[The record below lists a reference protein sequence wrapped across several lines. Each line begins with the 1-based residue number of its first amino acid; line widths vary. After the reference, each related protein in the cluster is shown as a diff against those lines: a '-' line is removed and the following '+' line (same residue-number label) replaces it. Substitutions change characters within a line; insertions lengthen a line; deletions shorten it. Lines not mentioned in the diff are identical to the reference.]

1 MKRVSAL
8 LLGLLLLA
16 GCSAEKT
23 DLDNFEQKYSYAL
36 GQDIG
41 RSLKNLPLDIE
52 MEYMFQGVRDALAD
66 EQKNLLTDEEMA
78 TVMKEFAQKMQD
90 AQKEKREASAK
101 DNEDK
106 GKAFREENGK
116 KEGVTTTESGLQ
128 IETVTKGEGAKPK
141 AEDIVTVHYTGTL
154 IDGKEFD
161 SSVKRGQ
168 PANFPLN
175 GVIKGWT
182 EGLQLMNVGGKY
194 KLVVPP
200 ELAYGANGAGQLIGP
215 NATLVFE
222 IELISIGEPKPTAS
236 R

>member
-1 MKRVSAL
+1 MKRFSAL

-16 GCSAEKT
+16 GCGSEKT

-66 EQKNLLTDEEMA
+66 EKKSLLTDEEMA
-78 TVMKEFAQKMQD
+78 AVMKEFAQKMQD
-90 AQKEKREASAK
+90 AQKEKRESQTK
-101 DNEDK
+101 ENEDK
-106 GKAFREENGK
+106 GKSFRDENAK
-116 KEGVTTTESGLQ
+116 KEGVTTTASGLQ
-128 IETVTKGEGAKPK
+128 IETITKGEGAQPK
-141 AEDIVTVHYTGTL
+141 AEDTVTVHYVGTL

-168 PANFPLN
+168 PATFPLN

-194 KLVVPP
+194 KLVVPS

-222 IELISIGEPKPTAS
+222 VELIGIGEPKPADTK
-236 R
+236 

>member
-1 MKRVSAL
+1 MKRVTAL
-8 LLGLLLLA
+8 VLGALLLA
-16 GCSAEKT
+16 GCGSEK
-23 DLDNFEQKYSYAL
+23 DSLDNFEQKYSYAL

-41 RSLKNLPLDIE
+41 RSLKNLPMDIE

-66 EQKNLLTDEEMA
+66 EQKNLLSDEEMTA
-78 TVMKEFAQKMQD
+78 VMKEFAVKMQE
-90 AQKEKREASAK
+90 AQKEKRETAAK

-106 GKAFREENGK
+106 GKAFRDENAK
-116 KEGVTTTESGLQ
+116 KDGVTTTESGLQ
-128 IETVTKGEGAKPK
+128 IETISEGKGAKPK
-141 AEDIVTVHYTGTL
+141 ATDTVTVHYVGTL

-168 PANFPLN
+168 PATFPLT

-200 ELAYGANGAGQLIGP
+200 DLAYGPNGAGQLIGP

-222 IELISIGEPKPTAS
+222 VELISIGQAQAAPGN
-236 R
+236 